1 MSFRPDSLELSEST
15 FIILRD
21 LIHDRT
27 GLYYESSK
35 RDLLADKVYPRL
47 VDKNFDSFLD
57 YYYLLKYDPDADGEW
72 KCLMDALSVSETF
85 FWREFDQIR
94 VMVDV
99 LLPSLI
105 DKYKAGSPS
114 HDWPM
119 CRPIQIWCA
128 ACSTGEEPISIA
140 MALQEAGWFDKL
152 PINIYGSDASPR
164 AINKAKE
171 GLYRQYSFRAI
182 PPKIQ
187 DKYFD
192 KEGDNWRIKP
202 SIHKRITWQVAN
214 ITSPQ
219 EIANFRNINFI
230 FCRNVF
236 IYFSDKSI
244 QKTVKLFSERMAESG
259 YLFISASES
268 LLKFETDFKLIDI
281 RQAFAYHKKR

>member
-21 LIHDRT
+21 LIHERT
-27 GLYYESSK
+27 GLYYESRK

-85 FWREFDQIR
+85 FWREFDQVR
-94 VMVDV
+94 VMIDV

-105 DKYKAGSPS
+105 DKYKGGSKS
-114 HDWPM
+114 DDWPIF
-119 CRPIQIWCA
+119 RPIQIWCA

-140 MALQEAGWFDKL
+140 MALEEAGWFDKV
-152 PINIYGSDASPR
+152 PINIYGTDASPR
-164 AINKAKE
+164 SISKAKE
-171 GLYRQYSFRAI
+171 GLYRQYSFRAT

-192 KEGDNWRIKP
+192 KEGNNWRIKP

-214 ITSPQ
+214 ITCPH
-219 EIANFRNINFI
+219 EMANFRNINFI
-230 FCRNVF
+230 FCRNIF
-236 IYFSDKSI
+236 IYFSDQSI
-244 QKTVKLFSERMAESG
+244 QKTVKLLSERMAESG
-259 YLFISASES
+259 YLFVSASES
-268 LLKFETDFKLIDI
+268 LLKFETDFKLVDI
-281 RQAFAYHKKR
+281 RQAFAYQKKR